1 MTLYVTF
8 RAIEAGQMR
17 LDTEVTY
24 SARAGAEPP
33 SKMGF
38 QPGTKMRLDDALRM
52 MMVKSA
58 NDIAVEVAEAVG
70 GSVTAFAARMNEE
83 AKRLGMTRS
92 HWVNPNGLPDPSQRT
107 TARDMAL
114 LARALLTE
122 FPQYRDYY
130 RIPAIAIGGK
140 ILKNYNQLLEHY
152 PGATGM
158 KTGFVCASGYNLVA
172 SAKRGDREVLAVV
185 FGAYGGKARTLRA
198 AELLDQGF
206 ASAVPANSDM
216 VPSGAATAPTTPPVT
231 HSAAASAKAAA
242 TGAVAMTGSPSI
254 VGAAA
259 APPSTGTAANGA
271 ATAAAAPLAP
281 VAAPLTTIAEA
292 KSGES
297 YQAPIDMRAYV
308 CGPRRA
314 IAASESNEDDAEIA
328 EVDEAT
334 HLTILPIY
342 LGPPVAVAAYAP
354 TPVFEPGNTEFM
366 ARMPKPRP
374 ARDGE
379 TGDVMN
385 ALMPEDTGA
394 ETPSAAAI
402 GTAAGSPKPLG
413 AVAPAQ

>member
-1 MTLYVTF
+1 M
-8 RAIEAGQMR
+8 
-17 LDTEVTY
+17 
-24 SARAGAEPP
+24 AGA
-33 SKMGF
+33 
-38 QPGTKMRLDDALRM
+38 
-52 MMVKSA
+52 
-58 NDIAVEVAEAVG
+58 
-70 GSVTAFAARMNEE
+70 
-83 AKRLGMTRS
+83 
-92 HWVNPNGLPDPSQRT
+92 
-107 TARDMAL
+107 
-114 LARALLTE
+114 
-122 FPQYRDYY
+122 
-130 RIPAIAIGGK
+130 
-140 ILKNYNQLLEHY
+140 
-152 PGATGM
+152 
-158 KTGFVCASGYNLVA
+158 
-172 SAKRGDREVLAVV
+172 
-185 FGAYGGKARTLRA
+185 
-198 AELLDQGF
+198 
-206 ASAVPANSDM
+206 
-216 VPSGAATAPTTPPVT
+216 
-231 HSAAASAKAAA
+231 
-242 TGAVAMTGSPSI
+242 PSI

-259 APPSTGTAANGA
+259 AHPSTGTAANGA
-271 ATAAAAPLAP
+271 ATAAAAPPAP
-281 VAAPLTTIAEA
+281 VAAPLITIAEA

-328 EVDEAT
+328 EVDGAT